1 MIKKIGNKETSNR
14 MYSPIKLEILKKQD
28 TMIKRATILN
38 TRDEERFSQLI
49 ASKLTQILQ
58 IVRIIREVEILSEK
72 QA

>member
-1 MIKKIGNKETSNR
+1 